1 MTNDMSRALARQ
13 EAELND
19 AAIAIIRDI
28 AGGAR
33 EDRPSGFREAACRD
47 LAVQLADV
55 IEYRKEVETIRLIH
69 LAALDRSREYLEARY
84 PHLDLPELDYPG
96 PAPQEKGI
104 ESALVKMTGMPDVKL
119 NEEEALDEPT
129 NPAPDGL
136 TPL

>member
-55 IEYRKEVETIRLIH
+55 IEYRKEVEAIRLIH

-84 PHLDLPELDYPG
+84 PHLDLPELDYPRPGAQQDRSSIPGSSAGQTSRTRCG
-96 PAPQEKGI
+96 PPASPR
-104 ESALVKMTGMPDVKL
+104 SA
-119 NEEEALDEPT
+119 
-129 NPAPDGL
+129 
-136 TPL
+136 